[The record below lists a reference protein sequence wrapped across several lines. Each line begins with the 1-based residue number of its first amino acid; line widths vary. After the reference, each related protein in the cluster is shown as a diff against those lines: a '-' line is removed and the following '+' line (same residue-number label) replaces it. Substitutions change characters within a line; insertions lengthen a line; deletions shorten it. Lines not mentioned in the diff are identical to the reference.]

1 MIIDYK
7 KYIMFIPNNK
17 FIFAPNS
24 SGKTGFS
31 RSLSSVKNV
40 PKENIYQLFKKENL
54 KLIIKNEFKTL
65 VPTPID
71 DNKNDWNLEIKNRL
85 FLKINKDDVNY
96 INSIL
101 KMKKRDLKIIQKE
114 DEILIKELILKS
126 GNSIF
131 FLKNSEKLKNFTSSG
146 EYELII
152 LMILITSFFN
162 LEKNIILDDPIEFAS
177 WENERIF
184 IEFISY
190 LLKKK
195 SKTRIILLT
204 HRFTLFSR
212 FLGIYKKATINSIKP
227 HYIYFIDDIPFWID
241 DLNSNFLTWNVVK
254 ELYEKNVVFKR
265 IYLEEVYKKLYFK
278 SIGEDIN
285 SKNLCDQQN
294 KYVSDYK
301 KATNDMKNNINFKI
315 NNDCSSNMSKFID
328 NKYNFINCLRN
339 SILYDA
345 RKISKK
351 EVNKLK
357 NINISIIEKS
367 KGWKKDYDKNIIE
380 HIKNSLNSFLHPS
393 NWIIWNEIDA
403 NKLIFLIRNN
413 FNFVKWPKTKEVIEI
428 MSDYLEKKKNI
439 VKDQSSSYKDN
450 FLE

>member
-7 KYIMFIPNNK
+7 KNIMFIPNNK

-31 RSLSSVKNV
+31 RSFSSVKNV
-40 PKENIYQLFKKENL
+40 PKEKKYQLFKKENL

-131 FLKNSEKLKNFTSSG
+131 FLKNPEKLKNFTSSG

-190 LLKKK
+190 LLKKE

-227 HYIYFIDDIPFWID
+227 DYIYFMDDIPFWLD

-254 ELYEKNVVFKR
+254 ELYEK
-265 IYLEEVYKKLYFK
+265 
-278 SIGEDIN
+278 
-285 SKNLCDQQN
+285 
-294 KYVSDYK
+294 
-301 KATNDMKNNINFKI
+301 M
-315 NNDCSSNMSKFID
+315 
-328 NKYNFINCLRN
+328 
-339 SILYDA
+339 
-345 RKISKK
+345 
-351 EVNKLK
+351 
-357 NINISIIEKS
+357 
-367 KGWKKDYDKNIIE
+367 
-380 HIKNSLNSFLHPS
+380 
-393 NWIIWNEIDA
+393 
-403 NKLIFLIRNN
+403 
-413 FNFVKWPKTKEVIEI
+413 
-428 MSDYLEKKKNI
+428 
-439 VKDQSSSYKDN
+439 
-450 FLE
+450 